1 MGSLIWLLIVGASI
15 WIVVGATSIG
25 VMRRFLIAAVLI
37 LVVAGA
43 TSGVPAWREARA
55 RWARQTLLNVLQP
68 VALEN
73 CELARFGSAYDGG
86 YILCAN
92 LFANFKV
99 GYSYGIGPN
108 DDWGC
113 DLATRYQVPVHQYD
127 CFDPAR
133 PSCPTGQTIFHNEC
147 IGAQATTID
156 GRTFDTLA
164 QQLAT
169 HGNQGVIVK
178 MDVEG
183 AEWASL
189 AATPDAVLDRIDQ
202 LPMEMH
208 GYDAAMIL
216 PVVEKLKRTF
226 YVVNL
231 HFNNNACDEEA
242 APLPARAYQVL
253 LVNKR
258 LAVLSGRPATPSPL
272 NAPDVPALPECQG
285 TPPIR

>member
-1 MGSLIWLLIVGASI
+1 MGRLVWLLI
-15 WIVVGATSIG
+15 
-25 VMRRFLIAAVLI
+25 AVI
-37 LVVAGA
+37 LVLVVVAGA
-43 TSGVPAWREARA
+43 TSGVSAWRDARA
-55 RWARQTLLNVLQP
+55 RRARQALLNALQP

-86 YILCAN
+86 YLLCAN
-92 LFANFKV
+92 LFANLKV
-99 GYSYGIGPN
+99 AYSYGIGPN

-133 PSCPTGQTIFHNEC
+133 PSCSTGQTIFHDEC
-147 IGAQATTID
+147 IGAQATTVD
-156 GRTFDTLA
+156 GRTFNTLA

-169 HGNQGVIVK
+169 HGDQGVIVK

-189 AATPDAVLDRIDQ
+189 VATPEAVLDRIDQ

-231 HFNNNACDEEA
+231 HFNNRACDEEA

-258 LAVLSGRPATPSPL
+258 LGVLGGRPATPSPL
-272 NAPDVPALPECQG
+272 NAPDVPALPECQ
-285 TPPIR
+285 